1 LRVLLYAAA
10 NIPEKKVQRINKSK
24 LMEKTNEQTVKQS
37 PTRLSPQ
44 ELEFMVFTKYQ
55 KQGIAKTQDEIQEEV
70 LELMKLQK

>member
-1 LRVLLYAAA
+1 
-10 NIPEKKVQRINKSK
+10 
-24 LMEKTNEQTVKQS
+24 MEKTNEQTVKQS